1 MRNQVIPAGKMI
13 RKMCI
18 LAGICSVLA
27 GMKVSAAETVAVR
40 VISTTDIHNQV
51 SSEDY
56 ESAALNR
63 TASLAKLSTLIQG
76 ARKEMTGG
84 ASITVDVGDSVFGY
98 GAEYVMGA
106 DLSNRQQPVY
116 QAMSKIGYDAITLGN
131 HDFDYGY
138 DYIKKQLN
146 TSGLGKICLV
156 ANVVDMSTG
165 KNAWA
170 STRMVT
176 RTVTTSQGRQ
186 ATVKIGIV
194 GVTRPSLTSYF
205 DYDGVLETKGIIS
218 TVKSNAAAL
227 KKAGA
232 DIVVAIAHTGMGDQ
246 KVTDDS
252 DDVAYALSGLSDVDC
267 VMCGHQHRNYPSD
280 DENAAFFYDLPN
292 VDKTTGLMNGKP
304 VVMVADHARGIGVVD
319 LTLKLSGGK
328 YTVVGAKSEVR
339 KSSPLILPD
348 PVIESVTEAYDAGI
362 EKTFQTKVATLA
374 SGSAIT
380 GFFGLL
386 EDNYGL
392 QLNNEAKIRY
402 GLQYAGSRAGTAYA
416 GYPVIAATRFYM
428 DGSEGA
434 EDYINIS
441 GSITMKDL
449 LNIQRYEHNNNQI
462 YWISGAQ
469 LKRWLE
475 WSASIF
481 AQNGEKISSDSL
493 MKKLMEENDAAMV
506 QSDRWSSNWGQ
517 YAVFD
522 GIEYEIDASGP
533 ARYNHAGKVINKNA
547 VRIKKLTCNGK
558 TVTDSMKLLLVS
570 NIISKSNPVLS
581 EVMDQRLQKRSPEQT
596 VTYLK
601 NYLTEMAGFG
611 DIIPY
616 PDHNWSVK
624 FGGDKPG
631 ILRTSALSEPFA
643 EGKKWYQKTL
653 KKTKDYAYYL
663 TDLSEGTGEK
673 DTFGP
678 LLVAAPTITVPTNR
692 QIPIRV
698 QASDSSGVKYCKY
711 LFGNYDAGSAQW
723 SSGKTI
729 KNNSQVSVAQNGTY
743 SFLAVD
749 GNGNRTVK
757 YIRIS
762 NINPE
767 ILQEPEVNTVSNK
780 KTELTG
786 YAQAGTTIRV
796 AISGNKYSTTVR
808 SNGTFTCNIGKQKA
822 ERSVSVYAEDRTGR
836 KSAVVHTKVLRGGPN
851 SPSLDVVTNKTK
863 TISGKLNDTNSTVL
877 VFAGSGL
884 VYVPD
889 RGGTAIYRKCR
900 KYTGKR
906 KVIKTGYR
914 ASGGRYRIKI
924 PVQAAKKRITVFAV
938 DIRGRVSLVTS
949 RTVKSA
955 APNKPQVNTVCDAE
969 NYVTG
974 KVPSTKKSCKV
985 TVTIGKK
992 RFSSKSMKTG
1002 KFEVKTREL
1011 KSGMKLSV
1019 RAIDT
1024 NKGKKRTSAPAS
1036 CTVASQK
1043 RYMVSSKSKSRI
1055 SIKKITNR
1063 SKQITG
1069 KAPAGTY
1076 LYLNTG
1082 KINIRLEVNRNG
1094 KFYYTLPYQLKADK
1108 VIYLVNRKKTGEIKE
1123 VKRVR
1128 VKAVK
1133 PSKPVILDKK
1143 LTTRLKRM
1151 TVLVKEDS
1159 RLVVKI
1165 GKKKTTV
1172 TACKY
1177 SKKRKAFIYR
1187 VKLPRTKKEQKIV
1200 CYVKNSR
1207 GKSANVSVK
1216 RVKA

>member
-1 MRNQVIPAGKMI
+1 MLAGKII

-18 LAGICSVLA
+18 LAGICSALA
-27 GMKVSAAETVAVR
+27 GVEASAAETASVR

-98 GAEYVMGA
+98 GAEYVMGGN
-106 DLSNRQQPVY
+106 LSSRQQPVY

-138 DYIKKQLN
+138 NYIKKQLN
-146 TSGLGKICLV
+146 SSGLGKICLV
-156 ANVVDMSTG
+156 ANAVDMSTG
-165 KNAWA
+165 KNAWS
-170 STRMVT
+170 STRIVT
-176 RTVTTSQGRQ
+176 RTVTTSQGRK

-194 GVTRPSLTSYF
+194 GATRPSLTPYF

-218 TVKSNAAAL
+218 TVKNNASAL
-227 KKAGA
+227 KRAGA
-232 DIVVAIAHTGMGDQ
+232 DIVIAIAHTGMGDQ
-246 KVTDDS
+246 NVTDAS
-252 DDVAYALSGLSDVDC
+252 DDVAYALSRLSDVDC
-267 VMCGHQHRNYPSD
+267 VMCGHQHRNYPSG

-292 VDKTTGLMNGKP
+292 VDRTTGLMNGKP
-304 VVMVADHARGIGVVD
+304 VVMVADHARGIGVAD
-319 LTLKLSGGK
+319 LTLKLNGEK
-328 YTVVGAKSEVR
+328 CTVVGAKSEVR
-339 KSSPLILPD
+339 KSSPLVLSD
-348 PVIESVTEAYDAGI
+348 PAIESVTEAYDAGI
-362 EKTFQTKVATLA
+362 EKTFEAKVGTLA
-374 SGSAIT
+374 SGSTIT

-402 GLQYAGSRAGTAYA
+402 GLQFTGSRAGTAYA

-462 YWISGAQ
+462 YWITGAQ
-469 LKRWLE
+469 LKCWLE

-481 AQNGEKISSDSL
+481 AQRGETISSDSL
-493 MKKLMEENDAAMV
+493 MKKLMEENDAAAI
-506 QSDRWSSNWGQ
+506 QSDGWNSNWGQ
-517 YAVFD
+517 YAIFD

-533 ARYNHAGKVINKNA
+533 ARYNHAGRIINKNA
-547 VRIKKLTCNGK
+547 RRIKKLTCNGK
-558 TVTDSMKLLLVS
+558 AVTDSMKLLLVS
-570 NIISKSNPVLS
+570 NTISKSNQVLS
-581 EVMDQRLQKRSPEQT
+581 GVMDQRLKKRSPEQT

-611 DIIPY
+611 DIIPH
-616 PDHNWSVK
+616 PDHNWLVN
-624 FGGDKPG
+624 FGGGKRS
-631 ILRTSALSEPFA
+631 ILRTSALSEPLA
-643 EGKKWYQKTL
+643 KEKKWYQKTL
-653 KKTKDYAYYL
+653 KKTKDCAYYL
-663 TDLSEGTGEK
+663 ADLSEGTGEK

-711 LFGNYDAGSAQW
+711 LSGKYDAESAQW

-729 KNNSQVSVAQNGTY
+729 KNNSQISVARNGTY
-743 SFLAVD
+743 SFMAVD

-762 NINPE
+762 NINPA
-767 ILQEPEVNTVSNK
+767 ILQEPELNTVSNK

-786 YAQAGTTIRV
+786 YAQAGATIRV

-851 SPSLDVVTNKTK
+851 SPSMDAVTNKTK
-863 TISGKLNDTNSTVL
+863 TISGKQNDQNSVIL
-877 VFAGSGL
+877 AFVGSKT
-884 VYVPD
+884 VYVPE

-900 KYTGKR
+900 KYTRKR
-906 KVIKTGYR
+906 KVIKTSYR
-914 ASGGRYRIKI
+914 VSGGRYYIGI
-924 PVQAAKKRITVFAV
+924 PVQESKKQITVFAV
-938 DIRGRVSLVTS
+938 DVRGRVSLVTS

-985 TVTIGKK
+985 TVTVGRKK
-992 RFSSKSMKTG
+992 FSSKSMKTG
-1002 KFEVKTREL
+1002 RFEVKTKEL
-1011 KSGMKLSV
+1011 KSGMRLSV

-1043 RYMVSSKSKSRI
+1043 RYMVSTKSKSRI
-1055 SIKKITNR
+1055 SVKKITNKSR
-1063 SKQITG
+1063 QITG
-1069 KAPAGTY
+1069 RVAAGTY

-1082 KINIRLEVNRNG
+1082 KINIRLEVNKNG

-1108 VIYLVNRKKTGEIKE
+1108 IIYLVNRKKTGEIKE
-1123 VKRVR
+1123 VKRIR

-1143 LTTRLKRM
+1143 LTTRFKRM
-1151 TVLVKEDS
+1151 TVLAKEDS
-1159 RLVVKI
+1159 KLVVKI
-1165 GKKKTTV
+1165 GKKKTIV
-1172 TACKY
+1172 TASRY

-1187 VKLPRTKKEQKIV
+1187 VKLPRTKNAQKIV
-1200 CYVKNSR
+1200 CYVRNSR
-1207 GKSANVSVK
+1207 GKSANVSIK